1 MGIDKSDIQSV
12 IHFDM
17 PRAIENY
24 VQEIGRSGRD
34 GTLARCHMFL
44 DDNDFYSLR
53 QITLQDLLDSQS
65 GHRLTN
71 RVICQAK
78 RELLSILK
86 PDVQQKK
93 TNSKKRKR
101 SEFEDDDE
109 NAGDRPSI
117 IEQFDH
123 EAELEEYYEGEGMKK
138 TIDFAS
144 LPEVSEHP
152 MYICLDTK
160 ELQNMLDLKK
170 EVILTMLNQ
179 LEKVEGSF
187 FKVESI
193 LPAFVQL
200 RFLKTP
206 LEQLAEKD
214 RFFKVFQKLAGKPK
228 TGCYRA
234 SLTDLAVHLGCK
246 PYNVPRILYSIQ
258 HNG

>member
-1 MGIDKSDIQSV
+1 
-12 IHFDM
+12 
-17 PRAIENY
+17 
-24 VQEIGRSGRD
+24 
-34 GTLARCHMFL
+34 
-44 DDNDFYSLR
+44 
-53 QITLQDLLDSQS
+53 
-65 GHRLTN
+65 
-71 RVICQAK
+71 
-78 RELLSILK
+78 
-86 PDVQQKK
+86 
-93 TNSKKRKR
+93 
-101 SEFEDDDE
+101 
-109 NAGDRPSI
+109 
-117 IEQFDH
+117 
-123 EAELEEYYEGEGMKK
+123 MKK
-138 TIDFAS
+138 TIDFAT

-160 ELQNMLDLKK
+160 EMQNMLDLKK

-179 LEKVEGSF
+179 LEQVEGSF

-214 RFFKVFQKLAGKPK
+214 RFFKVFQQLAGKPK